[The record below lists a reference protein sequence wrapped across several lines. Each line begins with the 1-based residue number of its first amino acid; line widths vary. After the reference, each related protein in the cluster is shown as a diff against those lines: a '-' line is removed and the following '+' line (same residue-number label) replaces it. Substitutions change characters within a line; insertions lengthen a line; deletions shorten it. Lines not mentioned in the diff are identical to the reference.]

1 MIKNKNTIVMSLII
15 AFLLCVGIA
24 SAGYNT
30 VYNPFTGKLDYVSD
44 GNFSV
49 GTTFVNITV
58 SDTATIASA
67 TITTATITN
76 LAATN
81 LEGNLDATG
90 YNITAINEVASTL
103 IDTTNLEADNLES
116 DLDGTGY
123 DITAAEFKGY
133 INSSYVQNTPAQCP
147 SGSYIIEYNGTHSVC
162 GSLVIVEDLD
172 MNMYDLINATDIQA
186 KGTIVTEDLEV
197 NGTLT
202 FQYSPTIYSNSTC
215 LILRSPDGSGEVNVC
230 NT

>member
-133 INSSYVQNTPAQCP
+133 INSSFVQNTPAACP
-147 SGSYIIEYNGTHSVC
+147 SGSYVIEYNGTHSVC
-162 GSLVIVEDLD
+162 GSLVIVENID
-172 MNMYDLINATDIQA
+172 MMGYDISNATNIA
-186 KGTIVTEDLEV
+186 ATTFIGTPAMTIT
-197 NGTLT
+197 GTLT
-202 FQYSPTIYSNSTC
+202 FNNGATITDNSTC
-215 LILRSPDGSGEVNVC
+215 LLLRSPDGSGEVNVC